1 VGSEGSARLLA
12 AVADSRGRP
21 SSLPVAADGPR
32 PSQQQRKIGVAAIDR
47 VKSGGNNNSSLAVS
61 DLSDMSSESDNEF
74 PQVLEAAGETEGGDR
89 PLANQYRDC

>member
-1 VGSEGSARLLA
+1 LQESAACQNDSVGSEGSARLLA

-47 VKSGGNNNSSLAVS
+47 
-61 DLSDMSSESDNEF
+61 SSESDNEF